1 MKVRKLGRGGN
12 ADALG
17 LLGIAQRAGAVIQG
31 VEGVRR
37 AVRAGE
43 VELVILAEDASE
55 GQLGKVLGLLRHNP
69 IPQRWV
75 AGRAQLGRA
84 VGTAA
89 MSVVG
94 ITNRSFAEPLQ
105 CALPAGRRGALQPE
119 EEPGFDAGR

>member
-1 MKVRKLGRGGN
+1 MPRSGRDGN

-37 AVRAGE
+37 AVKAGE
-43 VELVILAEDASE
+43 VELVILAADAAD
-55 GQLGKVLGLLRHNP
+55 GQLGKVQGLLRHHP
-69 IPQRWV
+69 VPQRWV
-75 AGRAQLGRA
+75 RERALLGRA
-84 VGTAA
+84 VGAAA

-94 ITNRSFAEPLQ
+94 VTSRSFAEPLQ
-105 CALPAGRRGALQPE
+105 RALPAGRRDAVQPE